1 MNTRNEKMKVS
12 VLAIAVQGA
21 LAAMF
26 SLPLAAYAADA
37 ADEESAALKR
47 PVNSV
52 EIGVANVSE
61 KSAKF
66 GEYNGLNQ
74 SGAAFVGNFSVRGGD
89 AYDGGEGTL
98 RWGISGT
105 DLGTTSRE
113 FGATVGNQGR
123 WSLSIGQDE
132 LRHNISDSYQT
143 PMQGSM
149 GGNNFTLPTSFG
161 VINAAATNA
170 GNAANPVDPVLGTKT
185 ALSARVLNATQLG
198 AFHTEE
204 VGTTR
209 KNTSFGAGYIFS
221 PQLSL
226 QFDFNHLA
234 QSGAKLISASSYGGS
249 TTPALPAGGGTW
261 RAEAYALLMN
271 PTNYTTD
278 TFNLALNWAGEKGHL
293 SGSYYGSSFSN
304 GYDRL
309 SWNNPIAT
317 GTAAGLLNLPC
328 AAGATSATCFQT
340 GVLSTA
346 PGNDFHQLNLSGGY
360 AFSPAT
366 KLAGGLSYGRNT
378 QNDSFLTGQEGI
390 VLAPQSSLNGL
401 VVTTHADL
409 KLTHQA
415 SKDLAL
421 SAGMKYNERDNRS
434 SSNTYQFWALNGTV
448 ASATN
453 KLDAASNAPYSNKKS
468 EFELAGDYRLD
479 KRQSVRLAYGHEDVS
494 RWCNNYAVAGS
505 NCVVSPSSNEDKLG
519 IRYKLKAA
527 SDIAFNAG
535 YSYAKRKSD
544 FDHNAVTPLSG
555 LETLTPHDVNAQ
567 DYPGFIAY
575 IYASRQQEQL
585 KAGVNWQATE
595 QLDVGLNGRYVTDK
609 YLDAALG
616 VQDSQTTGLNLD
628 ATYSYGEGSSVSAYA
643 SWQNSKKN
651 LRMGA
656 APYTGANAVAGVVGT
671 NVGTTYAALV
681 APTNIWTNDAK
692 DDGNAFGIAAR
703 HRGLM
708 GGKLELTGDLSYSL
722 DNTDSRTLIQ
732 YVSATT
738 TAATCSTAA
747 VLTCG
752 DSPTIKSEL
761 TTLKLTGI
769 YQVDK
774 RSRVAVRY
782 MYQHLKSDDY
792 NYQTTQYGYTPLRG
806 LPANLQEPDY
816 SVSVVSASYIYN
828 F

>member
-1 MNTRNEKMKVS
+1 MKNRNEKMKVS
-12 VLAIAVQGA
+12 VLAVAVQGA

-26 SLPLAAYAADA
+26 ALPLAAHAADA
-37 ADEESAALKR
+37 ADDEAAALKR
-47 PVNSV
+47 PTNSV

-66 GEYNGLNQ
+66 GEYTGLND
-74 SGAAFVGNFSVRGGD
+74 SGANFVGNFSVRGGD
-89 AYDGGEGTL
+89 AYDGGDGTL
-98 RWGISGT
+98 RWGIRGN

-149 GGNNFTLPTSFG
+149 GGNSFTMPTSFG
-161 VINAAATNA
+161 VINAAATKT
-170 GNAANPVDPVLGTKT
+170 GNAANPTDPVLGTNT

-209 KNTSFGAGYIFS
+209 KNTSFAAGYIFS
-221 PQLSL
+221 PQLSV
-226 QFDFNHLA
+226 QFDYNHLA

-249 TTPALPAGGGTW
+249 TTPALPAGGASW

-271 PTNYTTD
+271 PTNYKTD

-293 SGSYYGSSFSN
+293 TAAYYGSTFRD
-304 GYDRL
+304 GYDSL
-309 SWNNPIAT
+309 TWNNPIAT
-317 GTAAGLLNLPC
+317 GTATGLLNLPC
-328 AAGATSATCFQT
+328 GAGATSATCFQT

-346 PGNDFHQLNLSGGY
+346 PDNNFNQLNLSGGY
-360 AFSPAT
+360 AFSAAT

-378 QNDSFLTGQEGI
+378 QNNDFLSGQTGI
-390 VLAPQSSLNGL
+390 VLAPQASLNGL

-415 SKDLAL
+415 TRELAL
-421 SAGMKYNERDNRS
+421 SAGLKHNERDNRTASNQYRYYALNS
-434 SSNTYQFWALNGTV
+434 SSGTGI
-448 ASATN
+448 
-453 KLDAASNAPYSNKKS
+453 DAATNAPYSNKKS

-479 KRQSVRLAYGHEDVS
+479 KRQSIRLAYDHENVS
-494 RWCNNYAVAGS
+494 RWCNNYGVAGS
-505 NCVVSPSSNEDKLG
+505 NCVVSPSSKEDKLG
-519 IRYKLKAA
+519 IKYKLKA
-527 SDIAFNAG
+527 SNDIGFNVG

-544 FDHNAVTPLSG
+544 FDHGAITPLSG
-555 LETLTPHDVNAQ
+555 LDTLTPHDVNAQ

-575 IYASRQQEQL
+575 IYASRKQEQL

-595 QLDVGLNGRYVTDK
+595 QLDLSMSGRYVTDK
-609 YLDAALG
+609 YYESTLG

-628 ATYSYGEGSSVSAYA
+628 ATFSYGEGSSISAYA
-643 SWQNSKKN
+643 SWQESKKN
-651 LRMGA
+651 LRMG
-656 APYTGANAVAGVVGT
+656 GAGAGAV
-671 NVGTTYAALV
+671 NVATTYAALV

-692 DDGNAFGIAAR
+692 DNGNAFGIAAK

-708 GGKLELTGDLSYSL
+708 GGKLEFTGDLSYSI
-722 DNTDSRTLIQ
+722 DETDSSTMIPY
-732 YVSATT
+732 YVA
-738 TAATCSTAA
+738 TAAAPTCSSPASR
-747 VLTCG
+747 TCG
-752 DSPTIKSEL
+752 DSPTIRSEL

-769 YQVDK
+769 YQLDK
-774 RSRVAVRY
+774 RSKIAVRY
-782 MYQHLKSDDY
+782 MYQKLKSDDY

-806 LPANLQEPDY
+806 LPANLQEPNY
-816 SVSVVSASYIYN
+816 AVNVVTASYIHN

>member
-1 MNTRNEKMKVS
+1 MKTHNQEMKVS
-12 VLAIAVQGA
+12 VLALAVQGA

-26 SLPLAAYAADA
+26 ALPLSAHAANAVD
-37 ADEESAALKR
+37 DEAAALKR
-47 PVNSV
+47 PTNSV
-52 EIGVANVSE
+52 EIGVANVS
-61 KSAKF
+61 KDSAKF
-66 GEYNGLNQ
+66 GEYNGLNK
-74 SGAAFVGNFSVRGGD
+74 SGAEFVGNVSVRGGD
-89 AYDGGEGTL
+89 AYDGGDGTL

-149 GGNNFTLPTSFG
+149 GGNSFTMPTSFG
-161 VINAAATNA
+161 VINAAATKT
-170 GNAANPVDPVLGTKT
+170 GNAANPADPVLGTKT

-198 AFHTEE
+198 AFHTEN

-209 KNTSFGAGYIFS
+209 KNTSFAAGYIFS

-226 QFDFNHLA
+226 QFDYNHLA

-249 TTPALPAGGGTW
+249 TTPALPAGGGSW

-271 PTNYTTD
+271 PTNYKTD
-278 TFNLALNWAGEKGHL
+278 TYNLALNWAGEKGHL
-293 SGSYYGSSFSN
+293 TGSYYASTFRD
-304 GYDRL
+304 GYDSL
-309 SWNNPIAT
+309 SWQNPIAT
-317 GTAAGLLNLPC
+317 GTASGLLNLPC

-340 GVLSTA
+340 GALSTA
-346 PGNDFHQLNLSGGY
+346 PGNNFNQLNLTGGY

-378 QNDSFLTGQEGI
+378 QDDAFLTGQQGV

-415 SKDLAL
+415 TKALVL
-421 SAGMKYNERDNRS
+421 SAGLKHNERDNRTS
-434 SSNTYQFWALNGTV
+434 SSKYQFWALNGLA

-453 KLDAASNAPYSNKKS
+453 KLDAATNAPYSNKKS

-479 KRQSVRLAYGHEDVS
+479 KRQSVRLAYDHEDVT
-494 RWCNNYAVAGS
+494 RWCNNYGIAGS
-505 NCVVSPSSNEDKLG
+505 DCVVSPSSKEDKLG
-519 IRYKLKAA
+519 IRYKLKAS
-527 SDIAFNAG
+527 SDVGFNAG
-535 YSYAKRKSD
+535 YTYAKRKSD
-544 FDHNAVTPLSG
+544 FDHSAITPLSG

-575 IYASRQQEQL
+575 IYASRKQEQL

-595 QLDVGLNGRYVTDK
+595 QLDLSMSGRYVTDK
-609 YLDAALG
+609 YFESTLG

-628 ATYSYGEGSSVSAYA
+628 ATFSYGDGSSVSAYA

-651 LRMGA
+651 LKMGA
-656 APYTGANAVAGVVGT
+656 APGTGASATPGAVGVNAGT
-671 NVGTTYAALV
+671 SYAALV

-692 DDGNAFGIAAR
+692 DDGNAFGIAAK

-708 GGKLELTGDLSYSL
+708 GGKLEFTGDLSYSI
-722 DNTDSRTLIQ
+722 DKTDSATLIPY
-732 YVSATT
+732 YVASA
-738 TAATCSTAA
+738 AAPTCSSPASR
-747 VLTCG
+747 TCG

-774 RSRVAVRY
+774 SSKVAVRY
-782 MYQHLKSDDY
+782 MYQKLTSDDY

-806 LPANLQEPDY
+806 LPANLQEPNY
-816 SVSVVSASYIYN
+816 SVNVVTASYIYN